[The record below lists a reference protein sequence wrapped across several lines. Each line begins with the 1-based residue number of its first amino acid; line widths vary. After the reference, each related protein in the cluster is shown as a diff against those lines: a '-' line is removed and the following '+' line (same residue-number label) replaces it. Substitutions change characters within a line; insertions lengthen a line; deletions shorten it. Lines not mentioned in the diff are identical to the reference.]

1 MSDLIPCH
9 FSVPPSFQ
17 GLFFAPSDPGRRA
30 GNSRSPPPRLTGG
43 VSLRRSERDGR
54 RRYLDPPERGPSLGN
69 GERGQKQSGGRR
81 PARHPAAGGLR
92 ALLLKDTRRKGALNL
107 CGCAGGGGGILK
119 SGDTRWQHEATN
131 RGAHAAAWL
140 LGRQGHPVLATDC
153 GHRAPPPTLSWS
165 RPGAG
170 GEKRPREP
178 NANSL
183 GLFSERP
190 LDSFSSFQRVQKRGS
205 LERCMRNLD

>member
-1 MSDLIPCH
+1 MWM
-9 FSVPPSFQ
+9 
-17 GLFFAPSDPGRRA
+17 
-30 GNSRSPPPRLTGG
+30 
-43 VSLRRSERDGR
+43 
-54 RRYLDPPERGPSLGN
+54 RG
-69 GERGQKQSGGRR
+69 
-81 PARHPAAGGLR
+81 
-92 ALLLKDTRRKGALNL
+92 
-107 CGCAGGGGGILK
+107 GGGGGILK